1 MASGF
6 IRYEQK
12 NGIEYAS
19 VYRAKRV
26 GAKKTNDIE
35 WLGRVI
41 DKEKGIYKNRER
53 GTFTYTLDDGV
64 IEQQPAGI
72 EKLILDFGDSYFID
86 EILEGNG
93 FKALIKEAFGGLFDT
108 VMSLILYRSLQQGAS
123 YYAQVWW
130 EGSYSRILYPNA
142 SLASQRISETL
153 KSIGDESIQRDF
165 FHGYLRYIAPLC
177 GKSILLDSTG
187 LPNDICFPL
196 TAINNHGG
204 VISNE
209 ARLVLVLDKDSG
221 MPIYFRY
228 VAGNI
233 VDVSTLKTTLSEVA
247 AYGIDVWNAIVD
259 AGYYSE
265 KNIRALQENQI
276 SFVMRMVPN
285 RKKYKELVSEHAG
298 DIEDAKYLVKY
309 RDRFVYIKR
318 VEVDLFGKTGYAYV
332 AEDMD
337 RKHEEVKKYVRGA
350 LDNNDISPDDMNAV
364 IQGKGLFIL
373 VASDPIETC
382 DILPLYYT
390 RQAIEQ
396 VFDIG
401 KNNSDLL
408 PLRVHG
414 METFRGHLLLSFLAS
429 AIYIMINKMLKK
441 SDVCV
446 IGAYRILR
454 NLKCKVFDTV
464 IVVQEAN
471 RKMNDIA
478 KLLKLDFPINI
489 PKSCGEKNKGN

>member
-1 MASGF
+1 
-6 IRYEQK
+6 
-12 NGIEYAS
+12 
-19 VYRAKRV
+19 
-26 GAKKTNDIE
+26 
-35 WLGRVI
+35 
-41 DKEKGIYKNRER
+41 
-53 GTFTYTLDDGV
+53 LDDGV
-64 IEQQPAGI
+64 IEQQPAGA

-86 EILEGNG
+86 ELLEMNG
-93 FKALIKEAFGGLFDT
+93 FKTLIKETFGGLFDT
-108 VMSLILYRSLQQGAS
+108 VMSLVLYRSLQQGAS

-130 EGSYSRILYPNA
+130 EGSYSRILYPTA

-153 KSIGDESIQRDF
+153 KAIGDESIQRDF

-177 GKSILLDSTG
+177 RKSILLDSTG
-187 LPNDICFPL
+187 LPNDISFPL

-204 VISNE
+204 EISNE

-247 AYGIDVWNAIVD
+247 AHGIDVWHAIVD

-265 KNIRALQENQI
+265 KNIRALQESQI
-276 SFVMRMVPN
+276 SFVMRMVSN
-285 RKKYKELVSEHAG
+285 RKKYKVLVSEHAS

-318 VEVDLFGKTGYAYV
+318 VEIDLFGKTGYAYV

-350 LDNNDISPDDMNAV
+350 LDNNDISSEDMNTA
-364 IQGKGLFIL
+364 IQEKGLFIL
-373 VASDPIETC
+373 IASDPIETS

-414 METFRGHLLLSFLAS
+414 LETFRGHLLLSFLAS

-441 SDVCV
+441 SDFCA

-454 NLKCKVFDTV
+454 NLKCKVFDTT

-471 RKMNDIA
+471 KKMNEIA
-478 KLLKLDFPINI
+478 KLLKLDFPTNI
-489 PKSCGEKNKGN
+489 QLSCGEKNKGN

>member
-1 MASGF
+1 MAVGF

-12 NGIEYAS
+12 NGVEYAS

-35 WLGRVI
+35 WLGRVV
-41 DKEKGIYKNRER
+41 DKERGVYKSRER
-53 GTFTYTLDDGV
+53 GTFTFTLDSGV
-64 IEQQPAGI
+64 IEHQPAVV
-72 EKLILDFGDSYFID
+72 EKLILDFGDSYFVD
-86 EILEGNG
+86 ELLKRNG
-93 FKALIKEAFGGLFDT
+93 FKALISAAFGNLADT
-108 VMSLILYRSLQQGAS
+108 VMSLVLYRSLQQGAS
-123 YYAQVWW
+123 YYAQTWW

-142 SLASQRISETL
+142 SLASQRISEVL
-153 KSIGDESIQRDF
+153 KEIGDESIQRDF

-177 GKSILLDSTG
+177 GKSVLLDSTG

-204 VISNE
+204 EISNE
-209 ARLVLVLDKDSG
+209 ARLVLVLDRVSG
-221 MPIYFRY
+221 MPVYFRY

-247 AYGIDVWNAIVD
+247 AYGIDVGHAVVD

-265 KNIRALQENQI
+265 KNIRAFQESKI

-318 VEVDLFGKTGYAYV
+318 VEIDLFGKTGYAYV

-337 RKHEEVKKYVRGA
+337 RKHDEVKKYIRGA
-350 LDNNDISPDDMNAV
+350 LDNNDVSPEDMNAE
-364 IQGKGLFIL
+364 IQQKGLFIL
-373 VASDPIETC
+373 VASDPIETG

-401 KNNSDLL
+401 KNAADLL

-414 METFRGHLLLSFLAS
+414 LEAFRGHLLLSFLTS
-429 AIYIMINKMLKK
+429 AVYIMINKMLKK
-441 SDVCV
+441 SDVCA

-478 KLLKLDFPINI
+478 KMVKLDFPINI
-489 PKSCGEKNKGN
+489 PTVCC